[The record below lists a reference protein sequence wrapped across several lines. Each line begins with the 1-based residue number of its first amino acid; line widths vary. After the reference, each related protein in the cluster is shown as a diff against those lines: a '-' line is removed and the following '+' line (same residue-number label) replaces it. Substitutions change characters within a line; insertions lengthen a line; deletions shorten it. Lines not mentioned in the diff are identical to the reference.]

1 MGMRTLF
8 RGSGPSKQLRQPS
21 PTIVPQLKSGQI
33 AAAYRAARM
42 GGDFYDFVVTDS
54 DRLVFLLM
62 DIAGKR
68 DQAMDIAAAVQDRFR
83 AEAAQLMGPH
93 MLNQSDALTE
103 LLLGLNRTVLEAAD
117 GVRCAPTFLG
127 CYDEPMGT
135 LWYVN
140 AGHPP
145 GVLRD
150 HEGLTLLEAN
160 GIPLGLFSH
169 FTHDAQ
175 ICVLQPSA
183 ALLVPSKGLVEA
195 KGKNGEF
202 GIERLK
208 EAVQTGSFST
218 AYDFCQTVLNVVD
231 AFGKGTPQNDVTT
244 LALVRS

>member
-1 MGMRTLF
+1 MNMKTLF
-8 RGSGPSKQLRQPS
+8 RGSAPSKQLRQPA
-21 PTIVPQLKSGQI
+21 PTIVPQLKTAQI
-33 AAAYRAARM
+33 AAVYRAARI
-42 GGDFYDFVVTDS
+42 GGDFYDFVTTES
-54 DRLVFLLM
+54 ERLVFLLM

-68 DQAMDIAAAVQDRFR
+68 DQALDIAAAVQDRFR
-83 AEAAQLMGPH
+83 AEAAERMGPN

-103 LLLGLNRTVLEAAD
+103 LLLGLNRVVLDASG

-150 HEGLTLLEAN
+150 HEGITLLEAN

>member
-1 MGMRTLF
+1 MSMKTLF
-8 RGSGPSKQLRQPS
+8 RGGGPSKQLRQPA

-42 GGDFYDFVVTDS
+42 GGDFYDFVVTES
-54 DRLVFLLM
+54 ERLVFLLM

-68 DQAMDIAAAVQDRFR
+68 DQALDIAAAVQERFR
-83 AEAAQLMGPH
+83 AEAAQYMGPS
-93 MLNQSDALTE
+93 MLNQADALTE
-103 LLLGLNRTVLEAAD
+103 LLLGLNRTVLDASG

-127 CYDEPMGT
+127 CYDQPMGM

-145 GVLRD
+145 GLLRD
-150 HEGLTLLEAN
+150 QQGMTLLEPN

-175 ICVLQPSA
+175 VCVLQAGS
-183 ALLVPSKGLVEA
+183 ALLVPSKGVVEA
-195 KGKNGEF
+195 KGKGGEF

-208 EAVQTGSFST
+208 ESMRNGSFAT
-218 AYDFCQTVLNVVD
+218 AYDLCQTVLNAVD
-231 AFGKGTPQNDVTT
+231 NFGRGTPQNDVTT
-244 LALVRS
+244 LALIRS

>member
-1 MGMRTLF
+1 MSMKTLF
-8 RGSGPSKQLRQPS
+8 RSSAPSKQLRQPA
-21 PTIVPQLKSGQI
+21 PTIVPQLKNSQI

-42 GGDFYDFVVTDS
+42 GGDFYDFVVTDT
-54 DRLVFLLM
+54 DRLVLVLM

-83 AEAAQLMGPH
+83 AEAAQFMGPD

-103 LLLGLNRTVLEAAD
+103 LLLGLNRTVLDASG

-135 LWYVN
+135 LWYIN

-150 HEGLTLLEAN
+150 REGITLLEAN

-175 ICVLQPSA
+175 ICVLQPGA
-183 ALLVPSKGLVEA
+183 GLLVPSKGVVEA
-195 KGKNGEF
+195 KGKGGEF

-208 EAVQTGSFST
+208 ESMSGGSYTT
-218 AYDFCQTVLNVVD
+218 AYDLCQTVLNAVD
-231 AFGKGTPQNDVTT
+231 AFGRGTPQNDVTT
-244 LALVRS
+244 LSLVRS